1 MDVVIGQLFTGLSI
15 GSILL
20 LAALG
25 LSLTF
30 GQMGVI
36 NMAHGEFIMAG
47 SYTAYVVQQVISN
60 ATGSLII
67 SLLVGFVV
75 GGLMGVVLEVVLV
88 SRMYHRPLDT
98 LLVTFGVG
106 LILQQLARDIFGAPA
121 VNVSAPS
128 WLSGGVDIFGAV
140 VPKTRIFILV
150 LAIAA
155 VIALSVALKQ
165 SSMGRRIR
173 AVVQN
178 RDLAETS
185 GISSRRTDITTFFL
199 GSGLAGVAGVAL
211 TLIGSTSP
219 TIGQS
224 YLIDAFLVVVVG
236 GLGQMKGAVIAAF
249 ALGILNSF
257 IEYST
262 TASIAKVIVS
272 AAGPV
277 RSQDEEPRMSILN
290 NSRIRVWGGFALAA
304 IVLFAIAPA
313 VLSDFRL
320 SLLAKFLCF
329 AIVAVGIGL
338 AWGRGGMLTLGQ
350 GVFFGIGAY
359 VMAMHLKIA
368 DAELKG
374 DAVPDFMSIA
384 GKTELPGYWQP
395 VKGAY
400 FAILSQAL
408 AAAFAILLIGQ
419 QSIGGS
425 NGLNRFRT
433 FFGFNLNDPE
443 RVRFLGYDPANIKL
457 VAYVTAAFLAG
468 IAGALFVPIVG
479 IISPSDVGIVPS
491 IAFLIGVA
499 IGGRATLLGPVLGAI
514 GVAWAQSTFSE
525 KLPSGW
531 IYAQGL
537 MFIVVVGFFPA
548 GVAGLFALMRHRKK
562 RETPADPP

>member
-236 GLGQMKGAVIAAF
+236 GLSQMKGAVIAAF

-262 TASIAKVIVS
+262 TASIAKVIV
-272 AAGPV
+272 
-277 RSQDEEPRMSILN
+277 
-290 NSRIRVWGGFALAA
+290 
-304 IVLFAIAPA
+304 
-313 VLSDFRL
+313 
-320 SLLAKFLCF
+320 
-329 AIVAVGIGL
+329 
-338 AWGRGGMLTLGQ
+338 
-350 GVFFGIGAY
+350 
-359 VMAMHLKIA
+359 
-368 DAELKG
+368 
-374 DAVPDFMSIA
+374 
-384 GKTELPGYWQP
+384 
-395 VKGAY
+395 
-400 FAILSQAL
+400 
-408 AAAFAILLIGQ
+408 
-419 QSIGGS
+419 
-425 NGLNRFRT
+425 
-433 FFGFNLNDPE
+433 
-443 RVRFLGYDPANIKL
+443 
-457 VAYVTAAFLAG
+457 
-468 IAGALFVPIVG
+468 FVI
-479 IISPSDVGIVPS
+479 
-491 IAFLIGVA
+491 
-499 IGGRATLLGPVLGAI
+499 
-514 GVAWAQSTFSE
+514 
-525 KLPSGW
+525 
-531 IYAQGL
+531 
-537 MFIVVVGFFPA
+537 IVVFLQVRPQ
-548 GVAGLFALMRHRKK
+548 GLFAVKTRSLV
-562 RETPADPP
+562 